1 MGLRQG
7 AVEDVV
13 NRMFDNAFR
22 GRRVL
27 VTGHTGFKGSWLCQ
41 WLLDLGAE
49 VHGLALAPDTS
60 PALFD
65 VLGLATHL
73 ASHRIV
79 DVRDATAVHAAVA
92 AIRPEIVLH
101 LAAQPLVRLSYR
113 EPAATWATNVQGTI
127 HVLEALRAVGGV
139 RACVVVTSDKCYENR
154 EQIWGYRENE
164 AMGGHDPY
172 SSSKGAA
179 EIAVASW
186 RRSFFQDPAGMRLAS
201 GRAGNVIGGGD
212 WSADRIVVDF
222 VGAIAAGKPLC
233 LRNPHATRPWQ
244 HVLEP
249 LSGYLWL
256 AAHLLRDDGQRFADG
271 WNFGPADA
279 SVTTVKNLADRLV
292 AAWGQGRVE
301 TPGNAGQPHE
311 AGLLKLDVSKAAAHL
326 HWRGIWDVERT
337 VRETV
342 AWYKT
347 HHERSADLQALTR
360 SQIAAYTAAATRA
373 GLAWTQA

>member
-1 MGLRQG
+1 MGQG
-7 AVEDVV
+7 QGPLESVV
-13 NRMFDNAFR
+13 TMFADAFR

-27 VTGHTGFKGSWLCQ
+27 LTGHTGFKGAWLGE
-41 WLLDLGAE
+41 WLLGLGAE
-49 VHGLALAPDTS
+49 VHGLALAPDTTPS
-60 PALFD
+60 LFALLDLERRF
-65 VLGLATHL
+65 

-79 DVRDATAVHAAVA
+79 DVRDPAGVHAAVA
-92 AIRPEIVLH
+92 AIHPEIVLH

-127 HVLEALRAVGGV
+127 HVLEAVRSVGGV

-154 EQIWGYRENE
+154 EQVWGYRETD

-179 EIAVASW
+179 ELAVASW
-186 RRSFFQDPAGMRLAS
+186 RRSFFTDPAGLRLAS

-222 VGAIAAGKPLC
+222 VKAIAAGAPLR
-233 LRNPHATRPWQ
+233 LRNPSATRPWQ

-256 AAHLLRDDGQRFADG
+256 AARLLADDGARLADG

-279 SVTTVKNLADRLV
+279 SVTTVKDLADRLV
-292 AAWGQGRVE
+292 AAWGQGVVE
-301 TPGNAGQPHE
+301 CPGNAGQPHE
-311 AGLLKLDVSKAAAHL
+311 AGLLKLDVSKAAAQL
-326 HWRGIWDVERT
+326 GWRGLWDVERT
-337 VRETV
+337 ARETV
-342 AWYKT
+342 AWYRT
-347 HHERSADLQALTR
+347 HHLGDADMADLTR
-360 SQIAAYTAAATRA
+360 RQIAAYTADARTA
-373 GLAWTQA
+373 GLAWTR